1 MPRLRVIAVVVQ
13 SDEAL
18 NLKGTLTSVSLL
30 GATAMSN
37 RVFVDITCSTEFHAT
52 HTHAMVQTE
61 KKSLTIVPARNESPT
76 TDPCQPVA
84 RIQPGA
90 QFSNRWREGLACQ
103 VDNIVP
109 VM

>member
-1 MPRLRVIAVVVQ
+1 MPRLRVVAIVVQ

-18 NLKGTLTSVSLL
+18 NLKGTLKSVSLL

-37 RVFVDITCSTEFHAT
+37 RIFVEITCSTEVSAT
-52 HTHAMVQTE
+52 RAHAMVQME
-61 KKSLTIVPARNESPT
+61 KESLTIVPARNESPT

-90 QFSNRWREGLACQ
+90 RFSKR
-103 VDNIVP
+103 
-109 VM
+109 